1 MLVCLPACTLHC
13 SGGRG
18 LQTATCEYLCAADHD
33 LTGQILWPA
42 ATLLANYI
50 AAHPSILEACSCAV
64 ELGAGL
70 GLVGLLAAQS
80 CPVVLTDHNDVVLR
94 VLQKNAD
101 LNQAQ
106 HNIRCST
113 DTLHTAVHANTLAD
127 FVKLLHACHCSQKQL
142 HFKLSFLHGRTVPS
156 SLSQTT
162 LQVFKAG
169 VEVAG

>member
-1 MLVCLPACTLHC
+1 MAGVFRQVPL
-13 SGGRG
+13 
-18 LQTATCEYLCAADHD
+18 YLRAADHD

-50 AAHPSILEACSCAV
+50 ATHPSILRACSCAV

-94 VLQKNAD
+94 VLQRNAE

-106 HNIRCST
+106 HNIRSPAY
-113 DTLHTAVHANTLAD
+113 TLQTAMYADMLAD
-127 FVKLLHACHCSQKQL
+127 MLAC
-142 HFKLSFLHGRTVPS
+142 
-156 SLSQTT
+156 
-162 LQVFKAG
+162 
-169 VEVAG
+169 